1 MTKIALLG
9 AGWLGEPLAHQLQT
23 TGYQVQCST
32 TSADKAA
39 RLQTAGLAST
49 VLQVTPTG
57 IRGSVDDFFAAD
69 ILILTLPPGGR
80 SNPAVATDYPAK
92 VRHLIAAAQAGKIQ
106 HVLFT
111 SSTGVYGDT
120 DGWVSEDAVL
130 RPNTPSGQALQV
142 VEQELRAAFG
152 ARLTIL
158 RLAGLAGADRQP
170 GRWFAGRQNLPDG
183 QVGVNLVHQQD
194 VIRIIEHLLTNQ
206 QWGLLLNV
214 CADAHPTKA
223 VFYPAAA
230 QALGLEPPTF
240 APAEAIPNGKL
251 VDNTRSKTA
260 LNFTYMYPDPLGFP
274 TQSEG
279 EIGHTRTL

>member
-120 DGWVSEDAVL
+120 DGWVSEDDVL

-170 GRWFAGRQNLPDG
+170 GRWFAGRQNLLDG
-183 QVGVNLVHQQD
+183 QVGGEPGTPTGRHSHHRTPTYQPTMGAAPQRLRRCTPHQS
-194 VIRIIEHLLTNQ
+194 
-206 QWGLLLNV
+206 GLLPGRSPGTGPGTTYF
-214 CADAHPTKA
+214 CTCRGDPQRQISRQ
-223 VFYPAAA
+223 YA
-230 QALGLEPPTF
+230 QQ
-240 APAEAIPNGKL
+240 NG
-251 VDNTRSKTA
+251 A
-260 LNFTYMYPDPLGFP
+260 
-274 TQSEG
+274 
-279 EIGHTRTL
+279 